1 MYGLLIIVCG
11 LLMLAWRELCFFVRT
26 HVYYDTNNNP
36 DTNHN
41 KYDTNHN
48 QSDTMDNMVN

>member
-41 KYDTNHN
+41 KYDTNYN
-48 QSDTMDNMVN
+48 QSDTMDNTVN